1 MCSCYGTVM
10 TTTLALPSIVTV
22 MLLEPDATPLTVTTT
37 RPLPSVSADA
47 GDAVALAGSLDTIVA
62 ARPLSTVPP
71 LVLAVKVM
79 ELLPPMGTVRLLG
92 NAVTVST
99 GTSETESDAV
109 LLFPSLVAVI
119 TAAPESAA
127 TTAPTAEFD
136 MLALAVF
143 DVQTIGRP
151 MSTLPDASVRVA
163 VKVKLSPTIS
173 DLVEGTTDTLA
184 TGTSVDTN
192 AMGPGVGPTPSTV
205 TRIVAVSAPSAVISP
220 PDVPLDTDALAG
232 LLLVQTTVRPARASV
247 PPTESFA
254 TTLACTVCPT
264 KMLESGALMLTDTTG
279 TGEITKV
286 RGADDLPS
294 ETAVTAE
301 VPGDT
306 ALTSPLAVMVTAPGG
321 LTEKLTVRPES
332 GAPNRSSRA
341 STVCWVCVTNNPVRA
356 EVSETLFTASCT
368 KMLFAPV
375 FPSAAAITVVVP
387 AATPV
392 ATPLWS
398 TVAISGAPVDQAT
411 VRPSRMLLLT
421 SRNTAAADTFWLTKN
436 ESTGVLTLIVLT
448 GASTFTV
455 AVLLRLSKGAV
466 AVMTTGIRPP
476 GALTPVMVEV
486 TLWLPERVPN
496 DIDALAGASVI
507 RRPGIGA
514 EPTSTAVAVTCV
526 VPPTKN
532 ESGAA
537 IVTMTLLTGTRILSV
552 DVGDAVP

>member
-1 MCSCYGTVM
+1 
-10 TTTLALPSIVTV
+10 
-22 MLLEPDATPLTVTTT
+22 
-37 RPLPSVSADA
+37 
-47 GDAVALAGSLDTIVA
+47 
-62 ARPLSTVPP
+62 
-71 LVLAVKVM
+71 
-79 ELLPPMGTVRLLG
+79 
-92 NAVTVST
+92 
-99 GTSETESDAV
+99 
-109 LLFPSLVAVI
+109 
-119 TAAPESAA
+119 
-127 TTAPTAEFD
+127 
-136 MLALAVF
+136 
-143 DVQTIGRP
+143 
-151 MSTLPDASVRVA
+151 
-163 VKVKLSPTIS
+163 
-173 DLVEGTTDTLA
+173 
-184 TGTSVDTN
+184 
-192 AMGPGVGPTPSTV
+192 
-205 TRIVAVSAPSAVISP
+205 
-220 PDVPLDTDALAG
+220 
-232 LLLVQTTVRPARASV
+232 
-247 PPTESFA
+247 
-254 TTLACTVCPT
+254 
-264 KMLESGALMLTDTTG
+264 
-279 TGEITKV
+279 
-286 RGADDLPS
+286 
-294 ETAVTAE
+294 
-301 VPGDT
+301 
-306 ALTSPLAVMVTAPGG
+306 
-321 LTEKLTVRPES
+321 
-332 GAPNRSSRA
+332 
-341 STVCWVCVTNNPVRA
+341 
-356 EVSETLFTASCT
+356 
-368 KMLFAPV
+368 MLFAPV